1 MTPRR
6 HFVIPDAQIR
16 PGVPTRHIDW
26 VAQAIVDYMPDTIVN
41 IGDWWDMPS
50 LSMHDGPGSMKME
63 GARYEDDV
71 QAGNDAFERLC
82 APMEAEQAR
91 RVRRKIKRWTPRKLF
106 LFGNHENRIYRAVC
120 NSPKWAG
127 TIGEHHLKTRDWER
141 HPYLSRVWQ
150 DGILYSH
157 FFQSSHSSHAIGGT
171 IDNRLNK
178 IGASFVQGHEQGF
191 RYGTRIQASGANW
204 HGLVAGSCLTPD
216 HKVLTADLRYVP
228 LGDVRVGDKLVSF
241 DEQLKGQRYRRYRTG
256 TVEAVKRDVAQ
267 CFRVVLD
274 TGKEFKVT
282 GDHYWLTRV
291 GGPTAV
297 RVGESYLWRQTS
309 QLRVGTR
316 IPRPL
321 DEWETDDSRD
331 GGYLSGIY
339 DGEGSLYA
347 RETNAEGGAVM
358 QLSFA
363 QRPGL
368 VLDECLRILSG
379 RLGMSC
385 LTHTNQNGVS
395 SVRIKGGAV
404 KCARLLGALRPVRL
418 LAKFRPELLGSLRSA
433 EDSRVVSIEPI
444 GEKEIVRI
452 AIDHKTMIVE
462 GYPHHNCYLHDEE
475 YRGAQGQ
482 GHWRGVVV
490 LNEVQ
495 NGDYCV
501 MPLTL
506 DYLCR
511 KYEGMSLAAFLRK
524 TVKDAEH
531 KFWLARAAA

>member
-1 MTPRR
+1 MPPKR
-6 HFVIPDAQIR
+6 HFLIPDTQVR
-16 PGVPTRHIDW
+16 PGVPTAHIDW
-26 VAQAIVDYMPDTIVN
+26 IAQAIVDYMPDTVVH
-41 IGDWWDMPS
+41 IGDHWDMPS

-91 RVRRKIKRWTPRKLF
+91 RVRRKIKRWNPRKLF

-204 HGLVAGSCLTPD
+204 HGLVAGSC
-216 HKVLTADLRYVP
+216 
-228 LGDVRVGDKLVSF
+228 
-241 DEQLKGQRYRRYRTG
+241 
-256 TVEAVKRDVAQ
+256 
-267 CFRVVLD
+267 
-274 TGKEFKVT
+274 
-282 GDHYWLTRV
+282 
-291 GGPTAV
+291 
-297 RVGESYLWRQTS
+297 
-309 QLRVGTR
+309 
-316 IPRPL
+316 
-321 DEWETDDSRD
+321 
-331 GGYLSGIY
+331 
-339 DGEGSLYA
+339 
-347 RETNAEGGAVM
+347 
-358 QLSFA
+358 
-363 QRPGL
+363 
-368 VLDECLRILSG
+368 
-379 RLGMSC
+379 
-385 LTHTNQNGVS
+385 
-395 SVRIKGGAV
+395 
-404 KCARLLGALRPVRL
+404 
-418 LAKFRPELLGSLRSA
+418 
-433 EDSRVVSIEPI
+433 
-444 GEKEIVRI
+444 
-452 AIDHKTMIVE
+452 
-462 GYPHHNCYLHDEE
+462 YLHDEE

-531 KFWLARAAA
+531 KFWLAREAA